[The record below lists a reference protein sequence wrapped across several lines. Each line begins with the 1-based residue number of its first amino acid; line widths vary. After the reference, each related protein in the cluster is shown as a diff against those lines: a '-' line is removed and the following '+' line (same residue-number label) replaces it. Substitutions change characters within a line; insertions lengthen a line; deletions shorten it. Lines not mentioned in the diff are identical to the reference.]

1 MAGLGFHRI
10 TENKGAFS
18 QIPKRSPP
26 EIFGGINENP
36 TNIKIKKYNSN
47 MHANKNNSQW
57 GHAST

>member
-47 MHANKNNSQW
+47 MHANKNNSQ
-57 GHAST
+57 